1 MDTYICMDNVWKH
14 FNTMPKAYKEIKMV
28 MCRKN
33 EDRERIKREK
43 KRRRKK
49 GRGRRNMEGR
59 ANNSSISVWSGV
71 SAVSS
76 LSAFLR
82 GILKESKSTS

>member
-1 MDTYICMDNVWKH
+1 MRMYKDNVWKQ
-14 FNTMPKAYKEIKMV
+14 FNIMLKAYKEIKMI

-33 EDRERIKREK
+33 EDREREK
-43 KRRRKK
+43 EEEGER
-49 GRGRRNMEGR
+49 GRRRNMEGR
-59 ANNSSISVWSGV
+59 ENNSSISVWSGV

-82 GILKESKSTS
+82 EILKESKSTS